1 MRLHHH
7 HDDDKE
13 FRACID
19 AAYDVEMVPLLLL
32 YISLALPRGSGLTDA
47 AYRSAIAEAAAIWAS
62 QGVVIRDAASGLP
75 TSADTIVVGVVVRR
89 RPASSGTQWR
99 GPLGS
104 MRFDDSGTPLAEITL
119 YLPDLIT
126 MIERANL
133 PGNGEPWPTILRE
146 RAVGRAVGRVLAHE
160 LGHYLLRSRTHAPS
174 GLMRAV
180 QNTTELVA
188 TERDSFVLSAQDAAH
203 WAALS
208 SGPPPVLDGDCD
220 GGGR

>member
-1 MRLHHH
+1 
-7 HDDDKE
+7 
-13 FRACID
+13 
-19 AAYDVEMVPLLLL
+19 MVPLLLL
-32 YISLALPRGSGLTDA
+32 YISLALPRGPALSA
-47 AYRSAIAEAAAIWAS
+47 AAHNSAIAEAGAIWAAH
-62 QGVVIRDAASGLP
+62 GVVIREASPGLP
-75 TSADTIVVGVVVRR
+75 TITDTIVVRVVVQH
-89 RPASSGTQWR
+89 RPATSGTQWR

-104 MRFDDSGTPLAEITL
+104 MRFDGSGTPLAEITL
-119 YLPDLIT
+119 YLPDLIE

-133 PGNGEPWPTILRE
+133 PGSGGEPWPTILRE

-180 QNTTELVA
+180 QNTAELVA
-188 TERDSFVLSAQDAAH
+188 AERDSFVLSEQDAAH

-208 SGPPPVLDGDCD
+208 SGPPPALDGDCD

>member
-1 MRLHHH
+1 MG
-7 HDDDKE
+7 
-13 FRACID
+13 AV
-19 AAYDVEMVPLLLL
+19 YDPAMVPVLLL
-32 YISLALPRGSGLTDA
+32 YVSLALPRASGLSA
-47 AYRSAIAEAAAIWAS
+47 AASNSAIAEAASIWAPH
-62 QGVVIRDAASGLP
+62 GVVIRDASSGLP
-75 TSADTIVVGVVVRR
+75 TTNDTIVVRVVIQR
-89 RPASSGTQWR
+89 RPVAATPWR

-104 MRFDDSGTPLAEITL
+104 MRFDGSGTPLAEIAL
-119 YLPDLIT
+119 YLPDLIE

-133 PGNGEPWPTILRE
+133 PGSGGEPWPTILRE

-180 QNTTELVA
+180 QNTAELVA
-188 TERDSFVLSAQDAAH
+188 AERDSFVLSEQDAAH

-208 SGPPPVLDGDCD
+208 SGPPPALDGDCD